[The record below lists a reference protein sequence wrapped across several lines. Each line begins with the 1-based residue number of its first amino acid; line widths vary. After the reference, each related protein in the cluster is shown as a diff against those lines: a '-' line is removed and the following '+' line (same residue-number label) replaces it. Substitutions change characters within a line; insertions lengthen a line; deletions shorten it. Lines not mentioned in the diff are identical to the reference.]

1 MQVKI
6 ATTRKPEVA
15 PQSNPYPAYSPF
27 RLFDEFYRDWAQ
39 RSTQPEGESWKP
51 AVDILE
57 RDGNLILCAE
67 IAGVTEKD
75 IDLKLEGNVL
85 TIRGEKKQSPQAEG
99 FNIYQLESFYGQFS
113 RSFTLPETVDTEKI
127 GANYR
132 NGVLTIT
139 LPQRPEVKPR
149 SIKVNA

>member
-6 ATTRKPEVA
+6 ATTRKPEA
-15 PQSNPYPAYSPF
+15 AQNSPYPVYSPF

-39 RSTQPEGESWKP
+39 RTSHPEAESWKP

-67 IAGVTEKD
+67 IPGVTEKD

-85 TIRGEKKQSPQAEG
+85 TIKGEKKQSPQADG
-99 FNIYQLESFYGQFS
+99 FTVYQLESFYGQFS
-113 RSFTLPETVDTEKI
+113 RSFTLPETVDAEKI
-127 GANYR
+127 SASYR
-132 NGVLTIT
+132 NGVLTVT
-139 LPQRPEVKPR
+139 LPQKPEVKPR